1 MGKRHQS
8 WSKQNQ
14 NRAKIEGETMEYIG
28 YIKYQGPNIK
38 DGLFGARDAATAL
51 NGFDEVFQYFLSK
64 EEPEF
69 AKLNY
74 DLPVKIEEGSWEIL
88 TPENIEHLMYVAAG
102 SGIGFCT
109 LKKYFETIADVA
121 GKDGLLQTGPAKDIT
136 ATFRKTYQTILWVIK
151 LVSHMKCFKKKYE
164 HAKFTDSD
172 QFVIITNDEGEQLK
186 VPIAVLFLMEKCPTA
201 LFGKLASLV
210 SPSQELEIG
219 VKNGNQ
225 VETAKITE
233 ATRRIFFA
241 DDDDEE
247 NILPELVDGETVTL
261 TGVVTRTNESE
272 NSLGFA
278 YNDHVLTC
286 KPLSDRTLAD
296 FKTAL
301 ISQNHKH
308 LYVPQV
314 VMTGVVERKN
324 QAGQHKDRVR
334 IFFSNLDAEDA
345 PEDENL
351 QTDMFKGETL

>member
-1 MGKRHQS
+1 
-8 WSKQNQ
+8 
-14 NRAKIEGETMEYIG
+14 MEYIG
-28 YIKYQGPNIK
+28 YIKYQGPHIK
-38 DGLFGARDAATAL
+38 DGLFDAREAATAL
-51 NGFDEVFQYFLSK
+51 MGFDEVFRYFLGK
-64 EEPEF
+64 EEPIF
-69 AKLNY
+69 AQVNFK
-74 DLPVKIEEGSWEIL
+74 LPVKIEEGSWGVF
-88 TPENIEHLMYVAAG
+88 TPEAIENLIAVAVGEAATG
-102 SGIGFCT
+102 GIVFFA
-109 LKKYFETIADVA
+109 LKKYLESAMDVA
-121 GKDGLLQTGPAKDIT
+121 GKDGLFQTGPAKDAKLIFQK
-136 ATFRKTYQTILWVIK
+136 TFQTICWVVK
-151 LVSHMKCFKKKYE
+151 LVSHVKCFKKKYE
-164 HAKFTDSD
+164 HAKLTDSD
-172 QFVIITNDEGEQLK
+172 LFVVITNDEGEQLK
-186 VPIAVLFLMEKCPTA
+186 VPVAVLSLLDKCPTT

-233 ATRRIFFA
+233 ATRRIFFTG
-241 DDDDEE
+241 DEDEE

-261 TGVVTRTNESE
+261 SGVVTRTNESE

-286 KPLSDRTLAD
+286 KPLADKALAD

-334 IFFSNLDAEDA
+334 IFFSKLDAEDA
-345 PEDENL
+345 PEDENP
-351 QTDMFKGETL
+351 QPDMFEGETL